1 MKTFTTSPGTPSVHS
16 FFDIATNT
24 VSHIVVDQETHMCA
38 IIDTVLDFEPNAAAI
53 SFASADKIIDFVQKE
68 GLKVEWIIETHA
80 HADHLSAAPYIQQK
94 LGGTL
99 AIGEHIKEVQ
109 EVFGKVFNFGTEFQ
123 RDASQFDHLFKD
135 GDTFMLGNIKARVMH
150 TPGHTPADMTY
161 IIGNAAFVGDTIF
174 MPDFGTARCDFPG
187 GSAETMYQSIQK
199 IYSLPDETR
208 LFLCHDYLPE
218 GRDEYVWETT
228 VAEQKS
234 QNIHVAMDKSK
245 DTFIEMRTTRD
256 AKLGMPKLIIPSI
269 QTNIRAGHLP
279 NAEDNGTQYLK
290 VPINTF

>member
-1 MKTFTTSPGTPSVHS
+1 
-16 FFDIATNT
+16 
-24 VSHIVVDQETHMCA
+24 
-38 IIDTVLDFEPNAAAI
+38 
-53 SFASADKIIDFVQKE
+53 
-68 GLKVEWIIETHA
+68 
-80 HADHLSAAPYIQQK
+80 
-94 LGGTL
+94 
-99 AIGEHIKEVQ
+99 
-109 EVFGKVFNFGTEFQ
+109 
-123 RDASQFDHLFKD
+123 
-135 GDTFMLGNIKARVMH
+135 
-150 TPGHTPADMTY
+150 MTY